1 MADFATWLTNLV
13 YAAVL
18 AGTPLLFG
26 TLGEIISEKA
36 GCVNLGVEGMMWM
49 GAVAGFYV
57 AYRTDNLILAMLAA
71 FLIGVVCALIFAFIT
86 ITLQAN
92 QNVTGLT
99 LTTFGIGLAYVL
111 GFAMNESNNGY
122 APTLSPELVSTA
134 VSGIHIP
141 LLSDIPYIGKMFFQ
155 HNILVYVAVLL
166 SVGAFWYFSRTR
178 AGLNV
183 RAVGENPAAA
193 DAAGVNVTLARY
205 VHVLVG
211 GGICAMGGAYMSIV
225 MANGSWQ
232 TGGIVNGQGWIA
244 VALVIFSSWSP
255 AKVIFGSMLFGLFS
269 RLQQY
274 VPKSVVDIPVAI
286 YTMLPFVLTT
296 LVLIIS
302 SIRSSKKNPQPAANG
317 QNYFRE
323 DR

>member
-1 MADFATWLTNLV
+1 MGDFLNSLTNLI

-26 TLGEIISEKA
+26 TLGEIVSEKA
-36 GCVNLGVEGMMWM
+36 GCINLGVEGMMWM
-49 GAVAGFYV
+49 GAFTGFYV
-57 AYRTDNLILAMLAA
+57 AFLTDSLVLAMLAA
-71 FLIGVVCALIFAFIT
+71 FLTGAACALIYAFLT
-86 ITLQAN
+86 VTLQAN

-111 GFAMNESNNGY
+111 GFAMIEANNGM
-122 APTLSPELVSTA
+122 APRLTPALVTQAISA
-134 VSGIHIP
+134 VKIP

-155 HNILVYVAVLL
+155 HNVLVYVAVLL
-166 SVGAFWYFSRTR
+166 AVVAWVYLSRTR
-178 AGLNV
+178 TGLNV

-193 DAAGVNVTLARY
+193 DAAGVSVQKVKYL
-205 VHVLVG
+205 HSLIG

-232 TGGIVNGQGWIA
+232 PDGIVNGYGWIA

-255 AKVIFGSMLFGLFS
+255 AKVIFGSILFGVFS

-274 VPKSVVDIPVAI
+274 GPSIDIPVSI
-286 YTMLPFVLTT
+286 YTMLPFLLTT
-296 LVLIIS
+296 VVLIIS
-302 SIRSSKKNPQPAANG
+302 SIRNSKKNPQPAANG
-317 QNYFRE
+317 MNYFRE